1 MHSSERR
8 PSKVRP
14 PLYPYTLFALGD
26 QTKLKAHTFV
36 SNNTKTAPTNMPETI
51 HFNKLFVEGQVQKW
65 SWRQQFTKIWASLC
79 RVDAL
84 DLDSSM
90 IMTTRGEIATML
102 AKVVVVGVRCI
113 VARGARD
120 LTNYWILYFS

>member
-1 MHSSERR
+1 
-8 PSKVRP
+8 
-14 PLYPYTLFALGD
+14 
-26 QTKLKAHTFV
+26 
-36 SNNTKTAPTNMPETI
+36 MPETI

-120 LTNYWILYFS
+120 LTNY